1 MILFLKNVLPRTHR
15 HFKKFL
21 YILSCSFILYNF
33 KADEALNHPRG
44 NITLISDS
52 GPPSVKAVL
61 HQHVLKS
68 QNSYLK
74 DLKVLCSKYWN

>member
-1 MILFLKNVLPRTHR
+1 MFYLGHIATLKS
-15 HFKKFL
+15 
-21 YILSCSFILYNF
+21 SCISYLVHF
-33 KADEALNHPRG
+33 KADEAQNHPRG

-52 GPPSVKAVL
+52 GPPSVKAVF

-68 QNSYLK
+68 QNSFLK